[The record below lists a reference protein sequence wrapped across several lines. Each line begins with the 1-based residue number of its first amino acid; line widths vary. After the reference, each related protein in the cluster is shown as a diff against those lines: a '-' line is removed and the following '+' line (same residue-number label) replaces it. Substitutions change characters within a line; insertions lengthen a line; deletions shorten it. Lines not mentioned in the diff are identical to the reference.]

1 MVTIKLSSDE
11 ETSYNDFKEGS
22 PVQVRVTVPPSEEG
36 SYKKG
41 TTVDV
46 TRGSFKAKARIVS
59 DPLVIGS
66 PLQGQDKTISLIIE
80 KIE

>member
-1 MVTIKLSSDE
+1 MVTIELPKEE
-11 ETSYNDFKEGS
+11 ETIYNDFKDGN

-36 SYKKG
+36 NYGKG
-41 TTVDV
+41 TTVDIA
-46 TRGSFKAKARIVS
+46 RGSYKAKAKIVS

-80 KIE
+80 KS

>member
-1 MVTIKLSSDE
+1 MVTIKLPSEE
-11 ETSYNDFKEGS
+11 ETIYNDFKDGN
-22 PVQVRVTVPPSEEG
+22 PVQVRVTVPPSEER
-36 SYKKG
+36 SYTKG

-46 TRGSFKAKARIVS
+46 ARGSFKAKATIVS

-80 KIE
+80 KT

>member
-1 MVTIKLSSDE
+1 MVTIELPNEE
-11 ETSYNDFKEGS
+11 ETTYNDFKDGN

-36 SYKKG
+36 NYGKG

-46 TRGSFKAKARIVS
+46 ARGSFKSKAKIVS

-80 KIE
+80 KS